1 MACGMWIDAISF
13 LFSLA
18 SFIIVIWTYYFL
30 RKKMSRAT
38 KSERE
43 RERERFLSLDVDSR
57 PDYNRFTNQGT
68 TFPIFDFHAEPQG
81 YLQIGQFLLNWGG
94 GDHTGTFSRPFDI
107 SFSAV
112 CTPRRGGGGEDNIKV
127 TNLTT
132 LGLNLR
138 ANSCERPNNFLA
150 CGYKKMNELG
160 FAKVSRIT
168 VNDSS
173 DKPAEMMQ
181 VAYVNDKPS
190 FIPKRGSC
198 SGGC

>member
-1 MACGMWIDAISF
+1 MACGMWLDAISF

-18 SFIIVIWTYYFL
+18 SFIIVLFTYYFL

-38 KSERE
+38 KKEKE
-43 RERERFLSLDVDSR
+43 KERFLSLDVDSR

-94 GDHTGTFSRPFDI
+94 GDHSGTFSRPFDN

-132 LGLNLR
+132 SGLNLR
-138 ANSCERPNNFLA
+138 ANGCERPSNFLA
-150 CGYKKMNELG
+150 CGHKKVNN
-160 FAKVSRIT
+160 KVSRIT
-168 VNDSS
+168 VNDSF
-173 DKPAEMMQ
+173 DKPADMMQ
-181 VAYVNDKPS
+181 VAYVDNKPP
-190 FIPKRGSC
+190 FRPKRGGC
-198 SGGC
+198 GGGC